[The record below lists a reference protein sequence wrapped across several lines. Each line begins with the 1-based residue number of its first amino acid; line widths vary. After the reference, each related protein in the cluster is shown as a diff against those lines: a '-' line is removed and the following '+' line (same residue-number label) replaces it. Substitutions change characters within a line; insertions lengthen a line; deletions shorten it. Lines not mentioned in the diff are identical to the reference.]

1 MTTGALQV
9 SPSVDRLAITSTMP
23 PPDWWP
29 PSQEV
34 SHTPWRAS
42 KAIDGSL
49 TEKNGPVGVDAVVV
63 AGRKPCV
70 HEPPPSRLVAQ
81 PMSLEPPLNT
91 RPVWNTATTVD
102 PNTKVSG
109 STSVACAAVGRL
121 SGANGSELICVIL
134 VCACSAPR
142 HSCRTPFARRYRC
155 TGMASVVYH
164 R

>member
-91 RPVWNTATTVD
+91 RPVWNTAT
-102 PNTKVSG
+102 
-109 STSVACAAVGRL
+109 SVACAAVGRL

-134 VCACSAPR
+134 VCACAGAATANAAVTAAASSAIRIEDMTFPVD
-142 HSCRTPFARRYRC
+142 CWVA
-155 TGMASVVYH
+155 M
-164 R
+164 